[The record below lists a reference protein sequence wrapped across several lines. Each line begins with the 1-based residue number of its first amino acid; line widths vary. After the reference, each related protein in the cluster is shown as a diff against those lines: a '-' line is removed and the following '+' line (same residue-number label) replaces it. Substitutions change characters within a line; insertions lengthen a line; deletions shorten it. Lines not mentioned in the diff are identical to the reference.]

1 MTQLAL
7 VVVVVLTLPAGALL
21 DQQTVLDETRVHA
34 RDFRE
39 EMTRMTV
46 GHTLFSEE
54 THFFEYRYQG
64 ELVDTGDTDQAIAR
78 TGYFGEA
85 FNRTFERYRQ
95 QLVANPPKFVIA
107 GLLEEGSPRILS
119 APLQQLLSQRYTLRL
134 KSKNTCFA
142 NPGQQALYERND

>member
-1 MTQLAL
+1 M
-7 VVVVVLTLPAGALL
+7 
-21 DQQTVLDETRVHA
+21 LDEARVHA

-39 EMTRMTV
+39 EMTHLTV

-85 FNRTFERYRQ
+85 FNRTFEKYVQ
-95 QLVANPPKFVIA
+95 ELVAHPPKFVVA
-107 GLLEEGSPRILS
+107 GLLEGGSPRILS

-134 KSKNTCFA
+134 RSNNSAFA
-142 NPGQQALYERND
+142 NPGSQGLYERND